1 MRRRSMDFIGTFEE
15 KLYTGELSH
24 LYQFRDLSF
33 GDFPIGVRT
42 KRDFIDQ
49 IELGQLCHVKV
60 EVKGHKKPR
69 EDGSCSLRVILDAF
83 SLENLRALPEEEY

>member
-15 KLYTGELSH
+15 ELYAGELTH

-49 IELGQLCHVKV
+49 IELGQLCHIKV
-60 EVKGHKKPR
+60 EVRVTNKPL
-69 EDGSCSLRVILDAF
+69 EDGSTSHRVVLDAF
-83 SLENLRALPEEEY
+83 THELLRSLPEED